1 MHKSKISHLKKH
13 LHLIICQL
21 FAWKTFMKTNDSNK
35 KKKHLLK
42 TQLKLTTED
51 KPVTV
56 TQFYFIR
63 HTPLYQTGII
73 RYVSRAFLSLQ
84 ILDCTSRIQ

>member
-1 MHKSKISHLKKH
+1 
-13 LHLIICQL
+13 
-21 FAWKTFMKTNDSNK
+21 MKTNDRNLK
-35 KKKHLLK
+35 IYILK

-73 RYVSRAFLSLQ
+73 RYVSRAFLSAWAFTNTWLYKSNS
-84 ILDCTSRIQ
+84 ISRAISGISAAANY